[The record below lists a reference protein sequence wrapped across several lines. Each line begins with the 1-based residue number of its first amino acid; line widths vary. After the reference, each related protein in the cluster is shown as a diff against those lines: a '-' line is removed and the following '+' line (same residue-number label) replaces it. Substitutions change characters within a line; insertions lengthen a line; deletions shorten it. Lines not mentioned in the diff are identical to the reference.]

1 MGDFKLTY
9 FNVGGRAELTRLIFA
24 KSGTGFEDER
34 LEFSEW
40 PARKAS
46 MPMAQL
52 PVLRYKN
59 HELIQSLTIA
69 RFAARKCGLV
79 GKEEIDEFLC
89 DQFVSTLWLDIANK
103 LVEIFFEKDPAAK
116 AEKIEARRGP
126 TTDGLNRLANLVKG
140 NFVLGDEL
148 SYADLALVDAEPW
161 LERTIPDIK
170 FPEKLKA
177 VVTKVEADPKIAA
190 YLSSRPKTNF

>member
-1 MGDFKLTY
+1 
-9 FNVGGRAELTRLIFA
+9 
-24 KSGTGFEDER
+24 
-34 LEFSEW
+34 
-40 PARKAS
+40 

-126 TTDGLNRLANLVKG
+126 TTDGLNRLANLVKVG
-140 NFVLGDEL
+140 L
-148 SYADLALVDAEPW
+148 
-161 LERTIPDIK
+161 RC
-170 FPEKLKA
+170 
-177 VVTKVEADPKIAA
+177 
-190 YLSSRPKTNF
+190 